1 MRGGL
6 KAALLATVLAAAPL
20 AAADAACSVV
30 GSGEVNIL
38 SNSFPAFAAIAKA
51 VEECNRDGVKVTF
64 KQSRDHESEHSVLGG
79 ATSPYDMAGVA
90 NASIAPLQGKGLL
103 RPLNDLVAKH
113 GKKYNL
119 EDGMLIKFG
128 EDIMGIAFMVNAQH
142 LYYRKDLFDKHGI
155 KIPTTYDEVIAAA
168 EVLKKETSVEFPMGG
183 TYKSGWNLSEEFIN
197 NYLGMGGEFFK
208 AGTAEPAFNNETGV
222 KTLELMKKLTA
233 YMSPNALALDT
244 TATVQQFQQGQIAMA
259 NFWASRAAS
268 MDNPAES
275 KVVGK
280 IEFAAAPSAMPGG
293 PPATTVWWDGFVI
306 PKNLDGDPD
315 LTFQVMMEGLKAEV
329 VAANPDTAIWIR
341 SNYVPTRYAMGTA
354 ATAEAGAPPYPMEPQ
369 QSVLHGV
376 IGNNI
381 GDFFAGKETAQQSL
395 ADAEAAY
402 VQAAKEAGLLR

>member
-1 MRGGL
+1 MRNL
-6 KAALLATVLAAAPL
+6 KAALLATALAAAPL
-20 AAADAACSVV
+20 AAAEAACSVE

-64 KQSRDHESEHSVLGG
+64 KQSRDHESEHSVFSG
-79 ATSPYDMAGVA
+79 ASSPYDMAGVA

-113 GKKYNL
+113 GKRYNL
-119 EDGMLIKFG
+119 EDSMLIKFG
-128 EDIMGIAFMVNAQH
+128 DDVMGIAFMVNAQH

-155 KIPTTYDEVIAAA
+155 KVPTTYDEVIAAA
-168 EVLKKETSVEFPMGG
+168 EKLKGETSVEFPMGG
-183 TYKSGWNLSEEFIN
+183 TYKSGWNLSEEFVN

-222 KTLELMKKLTA
+222 KTLELMKRLTA

-280 IEFAAAPSAMPGG
+280 IEFAAAPSAVPGG
-293 PPATTVWWDGFVI
+293 PPATTIWWDGFVI

-329 VAANPDTAIWIR
+329 VAANPDAAIWIR

-402 VQAAKEAGLLR
+402 TQAAREAGLLK